1 MSSSDFIIKKESDNI
16 DLEVSNIKSLYPI
29 KGKFKKRQ
37 KGSSGALIPFES
49 IDKLLYNDNANCTC
63 FTTSENRIHFWIK
76 ALAEIIWVQASDVYE
91 TIRRDRKENN
101 NDHII
106 QTEFIISEKQSNV
119 KDNEDDFLYKV
130 IVYLST
136 GKVMIQGKDWQH
148 FGDHIF
154 EKCLQHIERV
164 IDNQDQ
170 TSLKEGLSSPLA
182 CSKVSSGQDKNVQ
195 NINNSATTTK
205 TATDTDVQKKSSI
218 PKQTTDDDPKQ
229 QSVEFIIN
237 KLLNPIVNSMS
248 VLEEAVVD
256 IKSSVSNLLVN
267 NQDYKDVITKELK
280 NLGKTFNQSPTNLSN
295 NMLEKQL
302 KEKNDEVKKLTQKV
316 EDMSKM
322 YEKQCIK
329 LQTEFA
335 KKEERILEKVEEV
348 NKLRDIAISDN
359 EKLAIIVNLKEEKQT
374 DLNHEFQ
381 NKLDE
386 KDKMITALQDR
397 IQNYLYD
404 VNGDPWCKKVDN
416 LNKRKEKESIT
427 GTNNI
432 SMNEIQTINSQS
444 VPNDEAYNQK
454 EMKKK
459 KV

>member
-91 TIRRDRKENN
+91 TIWRDRKENN

-106 QTEFIISEKQSNV
+106 QTEFIIREKQSNV

-248 VLEEAVVD
+248 VLEGAVVD

-302 KEKNDEVKKLTQKV
+302 KEKK
-316 EDMSKM
+316 
-322 YEKQCIK
+322 
-329 LQTEFA
+329 
-335 KKEERILEKVEEV
+335 
-348 NKLRDIAISDN
+348 
-359 EKLAIIVNLKEEKQT
+359 
-374 DLNHEFQ
+374 
-381 NKLDE
+381 
-386 KDKMITALQDR
+386 
-397 IQNYLYD
+397 
-404 VNGDPWCKKVDN
+404 
-416 LNKRKEKESIT
+416 
-427 GTNNI
+427 
-432 SMNEIQTINSQS
+432 
-444 VPNDEAYNQK
+444 
-454 EMKKK
+454 
-459 KV
+459 